1 MAREDL
7 HHLKTEVT
15 LEAQVQLSAERHVTQ
30 GLRLLSVGS
39 KGGILHRQ
47 PKGSK

>member
-1 MAREDL
+1 MASEGL
-7 HHLKTEVT
+7 HHLKTEMT
-15 LEAQVQLSAERHVTQ
+15 LEAQVQLSAERRVAQ

-39 KGGILHRQ
+39 KGGILHSQ